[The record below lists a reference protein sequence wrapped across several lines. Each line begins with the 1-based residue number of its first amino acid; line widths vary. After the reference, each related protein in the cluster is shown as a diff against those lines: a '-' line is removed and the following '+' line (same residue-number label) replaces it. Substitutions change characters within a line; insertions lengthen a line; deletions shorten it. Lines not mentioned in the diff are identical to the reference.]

1 MRKVL
6 IVTSVA
12 SMILQF
18 NMDNIRLL
26 QELGCSVDVACNFHD
41 GNTCPQDEVD
51 RLRSLL
57 EQRHVGCHQIPFAR
71 DIKKVRQNAAAAR
84 LLSRLVK
91 AGRYDMVHCQSP
103 IGGLL
108 GRFVCIGRHTKAVY
122 TVHGFHF
129 YKGAPKKNWLL
140 YFPVEWACSWFTD
153 TLIAI
158 NREDYLFA
166 KKHLHAK
173 GTVYIPGVGIDTERF
188 RQAGM
193 DESVRAK
200 ARQQFDIKEHEVLLL
215 SVGELSIRKNHKVI
229 LDALSRIGAPNIRY
243 LIAGIGGQGEALR
256 VDAAA
261 RGLSDRVALPG
272 YLPDVWTLY
281 AAADVFVFPS
291 LQEGL
296 PVALIEAAAAGL
308 PCVVSDIRGNR
319 DIVHSGLSDCFTA
332 PFDDAEAFAGQILA
346 ALSRGKG
353 SAKDSVAAGGNV
365 ENAGAKTSAAA
376 GTDRECHETESVQPG
391 CAAIPP
397 RTGNAAAVRKQF
409 DRAVIRKKMNLLYQR
424 ILGMDL

>member
-200 ARQQFDIKEHEVLLL
+200 ARQQFGIKEHEVLLL

-346 ALSRGKG
+346 ALSGGK
-353 SAKDSVAAGGNV
+353 
-365 ENAGAKTSAAA
+365 ENAGAKTCAA
-376 GTDRECHETESVQPG
+376 GECNKTGNDLSG
-391 CAAIPP
+391 FAAIPP

-424 ILGMDL
+424 ILGMNL

>member
-26 QELGCSVDVACNFHD
+26 KEMGCSVDVACNFRD
-41 GNTCPQDEVD
+41 GNTCPPEEVD
-51 RLRSLL
+51 RLRSML

-84 LLSRLVK
+84 MLSRLVK
-91 AGRYDMVHCQSP
+91 TGRYDMVHCQSP

-108 GRFVCIGRHTKAVY
+108 GRFVCIGTHTKAVY

-188 RQAGM
+188 CRAGADAAVRSEARRQFG
-193 DESVRAK
+193 
-200 ARQQFDIKEHEVLLL
+200 IKEHEILLL

-229 LDALSRIGAPNIRY
+229 LEALSQISAPNIRY
-243 LIAGIGGQGEALR
+243 LIAGIGGQGEALLS
-256 VDAAA
+256 DAAA
-261 RGLSDRVALPG
+261 RGLSDRLTLPG

-319 DIVHSGLSDCFTA
+319 DIVRSGLSDCFMA
-332 PFDDAEAFAGQILA
+332 PFDNAAAFARQIQNV
-346 ALSRGKG
+346 LSGRTERAVSKT
-353 SAKDSVAAGGNV
+353 DTAAGSKGCPKSGDV
-365 ENAGAKTSAAA
+365 P
-376 GTDRECHETESVQPG
+376 PG
-391 CAAIPP
+391 CAALPP
-397 RTGNAAAVRKQF
+397 RTGNAAVVRKHF
-409 DRAVIRKKMNLLYQR
+409 DRIVIRKKMRFLYQR